1 MTAPSVNVKSYLVGM
16 QNVIANLEDILAVTY
31 KYTYKYTIH
40 LPYNP
45 AFLFLGIYPREM

>member
-1 MTAPSVNVKSYLVGM
+1 MTAPSVNVKSYFVGM
-16 QNVIANLEDILAVTY
+16 QNVMATLEDILAVTY
-31 KYTYKYTIH
+31 KYKYTIH